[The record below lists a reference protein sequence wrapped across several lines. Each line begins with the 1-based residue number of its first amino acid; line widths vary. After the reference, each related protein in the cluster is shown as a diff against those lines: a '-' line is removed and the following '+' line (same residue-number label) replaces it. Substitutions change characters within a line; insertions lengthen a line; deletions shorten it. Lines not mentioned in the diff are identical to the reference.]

1 MGIIDRFET
10 EYLDVSSSRATAR
23 DIVELVVGSVIFVT
37 LAWVLVS
44 TFVGEEAALG
54 VAVILGIIF
63 TITILS
69 QAYWGLTGRSDYR
82 ENDR

>member
-23 DIVELVVGSVIFVT
+23 DIVELVVGSVVFVA
-37 LAWVLVS
+37 LAWLFVS
-44 TFVGEEAALG
+44 TFVGDAAALG

-82 ENDR
+82 EDDG